1 MENKKYLS
9 EIKYIKPK
17 WSLIDISLIYLT
29 NGYSN
34 DNYKIYNKK
43 TNEKL
48 FLKIYKNNNNDN
60 NQIIKL
66 LDLNKKGY
74 GSKILHHFESGRI
87 EEWIEAEPLSHDLI
101 NSEII
106 KKIAIKLSKFHNDT
120 NNIHY
125 DLNFNNILI
134 SKNNDINFIDFEYSK
149 ISNNKAYDIAN
160 FFIEWIYTYGENW
173 YNYNLKL
180 FPSLRQIKLFCSFYL
195 NQKINSI
202 EVEDLID
209 KIFIE
214 INNTHKY
221 WYIWSKKFKSIEY
234 QLYGLNRLKLLN
246 YDFREMISKE
256 KIIYTDGTFDLCHM
270 GHISFFE
277 KIKKLGCRKLII
289 GVISDE
295 NVSSYKRLPI
305 INLDNRVK
313 FLENLRLIDK
323 VIKDCPF
330 NQITDKFLN
339 DNGIDLVIYGGDPN
353 DKDPLKKW
361 AYHYQIPNEQNILK
375 MVKYSDLESTSNII
389 KRIKR

>member
-1 MENKKYLS
+1 MKNKEYLN

-17 WSLIDISLIYLT
+17 WNFIDISLIYLT

-34 DNYKIYNKK
+34 DNYKVYNKK

-48 FLKIYKNNNNDN
+48 FLKIYKNNNNND
-60 NQIIKL
+60 QIIKL

-74 GSKILHHFESGRI
+74 GSKILHHFKNGRI
-87 EEWIEAEPLSHDLI
+87 EEWFESIPLTHNML
-101 NSEII
+101 NSEILE
-106 KKIAIKLSKFHNDT
+106 KIAIELKKFHSET
-120 NNIHY
+120 ENIHY

-134 SKNNDINFIDFEYSK
+134 SKNNNIKFIDFEYSK
-149 ISNNKAYDIAN
+149 LGNNKAYDIAN
-160 FFIEWIYTYGENW
+160 FFIEWIYTYGKTW

-180 FPSLRQIKLFCSFYL
+180 FPSLRQIKLFCSSYL
-195 NQKINSI
+195 NKDINSL
-202 EVEDLID
+202 EVENLID
-209 KIFIE
+209 NIFIE

-221 WYIWSKKFKSIEY
+221 WYNWSKKFKSLEY

-246 YDFREMISKE
+246 YNFREMINKE
-256 KIIYTDGTFDLCHM
+256 KIIYADGTFDLCHM

-295 NVSSYKRLPI
+295 NVNSYKRFPI

-313 FLENLRLIDK
+313 FLENISLIDK

-330 NQITDKFLN
+330 NQITNKFLN

-353 DKDPLKKW
+353 DKNPSKKW
-361 AYHYQIPNEQNILK
+361 EYHYQIPNEENILK
-375 MVKYSDLESTSNII
+375 MIEYSGLESTSNII
-389 KRIKR
+389 KRIQG